1 MKVTLSKIPVLA
13 LLGAGIFAVSAV
25 DAQVASTMGKNSEPQ
40 GDTVNIGEVTITA
53 TGLTTSSRKTG
64 YGVSQVKGKSVVC
77 RPKIG

>member
-13 LLGAGIFAVSAV
+13 LLGAGIFATSSVN
-25 DAQVASTMGKNSEPQ
+25 AQMASMASKNSEPT

-64 YGVSQVKGKSVVC
+64 YGVSQVKGKSVVSS
-77 RPKIG
+77 G